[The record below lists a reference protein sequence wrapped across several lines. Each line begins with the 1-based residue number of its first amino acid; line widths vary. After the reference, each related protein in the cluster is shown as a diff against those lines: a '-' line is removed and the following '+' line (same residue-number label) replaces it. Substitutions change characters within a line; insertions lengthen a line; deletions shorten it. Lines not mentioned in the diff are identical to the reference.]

1 VSVHLTLHGSLVH
14 LLGFGQATP
23 PKGIIQVQLRDPG
36 QLALIQLRHLKNR
49 ELLTI
54 PITELELHTNN
65 AQVSSGGGFIGGG
78 VGIRG
83 AITGIATASALN
95 AMTRSRYEHT
105 LLTAVQTLQNGARR
119 EATLAFATLSESQL
133 RDQLAASIGP
143 WADSYLDT
151 VIHDPLDP
159 LTAGD
164 DLPGAYQQIDQ
175 MRHRGVLTPR
185 QALTLA
191 SHASRPF
198 VTALLAR
205 LDGRQIAFSEA
216 QQLTTDIT
224 TLQREAHLDADQARQ
239 IHDRLLQIPAPSTDT
254 PTSRIAQLQALAQL
268 RETGALTE
276 PEFQAEKT
284 RLLNEPS

>member
-1 VSVHLTLHGSLVH
+1 MKRWRVASVR
-14 LLGFGQATP
+14 P
-23 PKGIIQVQLRDPG
+23 
-36 QLALIQLRHLKNR
+36 
-49 ELLTI
+49 TI
-54 PITELELHTNN
+54 PDLLAQTESRTLETQSPWNP
-65 AQVSSGGGFIGGG
+65 V
-78 VGIRG
+78 R
-83 AITGIATASALN
+83 LN
-95 AMTRSRYEHT
+95 
-105 LLTAVQTLQNGARR
+105 
-119 EATLAFATLSESQL
+119 
-133 RDQLAASIGP
+133 
-143 WADSYLDT
+143 T

-284 RLLNEPS
+284 RILNEPS